1 MEKYGYYYFVY
12 FGQQFHSGERPQRR
26 YVMNITKDKTIINIQ
41 VIKDHLQDLGGR
53 LELLRGYL

>member
-1 MEKYGYYYFVY
+1 
-12 FGQQFHSGERPQRR
+12 
-26 YVMNITKDKTIINIQ
+26 MNITKDKTIINIQ